1 MNFATLIWVLLPIM
15 SARAVRLLLIFLLSG
30 LSSMAQTESGI
41 RQADKFNQTNLKE
54 NQILVGTSSLRTSS
68 AQRLLTKPSNSI
80 SVSTSV
86 LNEVGTAFTSLYNIQ
101 NQLLSL
107 KVGNRNNKFLDF
119 RSRIGAKGWEAK
131 AVGSFSKK
139 RPSTFDL
146 NYRFS
151 LEDML
156 VTGQGHRF
164 MLITKF

>member
-1 MNFATLIWVLLPIM
+1 
-15 SARAVRLLLIFLLSG
+15 
-30 LSSMAQTESGI
+30 MAQTEFGI